1 MYRGRPVRYIND
13 SPCYER
19 PDGKGWERIWFPQD
33 GQTPDVIYLG
43 REDKIGD
50 LVAEQERYTEEVIQQ
65 FAFLF
70 EMGKFKDGK
79 MPTVPPK
86 REWCL
91 YDF

>member
-1 MYRGRPVRYIND
+1 V
-13 SPCYER
+13 
-19 PDGKGWERIWFPQD
+19 
-33 GQTPDVIYLG
+33 VYLG

-50 LVAEQERYTEEVIQQ
+50 LVAEHERYTDEVIQQ

-79 MPTVPPK
+79 MPTVPPR